1 MCRLTSDSLCSVL
14 ATGKLHRRTTK
25 GMNAAVY
32 CSHPC
37 RALSQGHFPPFTA
50 FLHLFL
56 TMMTQTE
63 AQRGR
68 MTCPRAHSTQCLR
81 QDQNSGLSGPKACG
95 LSGNRA
101 WAWRSSEDCPRPRKR
116 ARMSL
121 ALKRGACFG
130 PCTMGPNIYQTLSHL
145 MVFFVFFFFYFF
157 FHLVI

>member
-1 MCRLTSDSLCSVL
+1 MCRLTSASLCSVL

-101 WAWRSSEDCPRPRKR
+101 WAWRSSEGWAQPMAKEKSQDVPGPQEGCLPWTLHHG
-116 ARMSL
+116 AQYISNTESL
-121 ALKRGACFG
+121 KGFLC
-130 PCTMGPNIYQTLSHL
+130 
-145 MVFFVFFFFYFF
+145 VFFFF
-157 FHLVI
+157 FHLMI